1 MYEKMVWYSSSSYTQ
16 QMFFVD
22 RLVREKYLKIKA

>member
-16 QMFFVD
+16 QMLFVD

>member
-16 QMFFVD
+16 QMFFC
-22 RLVREKYLKIKA
+22 RPIGKGKILEN